1 MDTYHS
7 SGGDAM
13 KVSRIINL
21 TPHPVNIQTMDGGT
35 IEIPPSGK
43 IARCVESITEIE
55 PIEHNGICI
64 RAQVKSFG
72 KVENLPEAENGVI
85 YVVSLPVA
93 QAVKRSDVF
102 TIGDAIRNEKGQVI
116 VAKTL
121 AIIQ

>member
-1 MDTYHS
+1 
-7 SGGDAM
+7 M

-21 TPHPVNIQTMDGGT
+21 TPHPVNIQTDSSI

-43 IARCVESITEIE
+43 VERCVESITEIE
-55 PIEHNGICI
+55 PIEHNGIRI
-64 RAQVKSFG
+64 RAQVKAFG

-93 QAVKRSDVF
+93 QAVKNRPDVF

-116 VAKTL
+116 GAKTL